1 MFGPTRKNEVDRA
14 GRPCMV
20 KSTVTDGR
28 DPSAT
33 VFFFF
38 SSTTVDN
45 RPTTRWWCARLFFP
59 TSFFQRPRLHGK
71 SPIKPKKKQQVFL
84 FKQNGRTET
93 EKRKRDSDLSTPNM
107 TGTLMGCTE
116 FFCCCCFFFWSFS
129 CSVRGRF
136 LIRPSS
142 ANRNW
147 PSFSVVATFFSF
159 LSFFFL

>member
-1 MFGPTRKNEVDRA
+1 MAETRRRLCSFFFPRRRSTIGPQL
-14 GRPCMV
+14 
-20 KSTVTDGR
+20 DGGV
-28 DPSAT
+28 P
-33 VFFFF
+33 VFFSYLFL
-38 SSTTVDN
+38 STS
-45 RPTTRWWCARLFFP
+45 AA
-59 TSFFQRPRLHGK
+59 PRKIPHQA
-71 SPIKPKKKQQVFL
+71 KKKQQVFL

-159 LSFFFL
+159 LSFFFV